1 MPNYSIKIINPTEY
15 HNWDDEILKLDS
27 YSFFHSSEWCKV
39 LSETYKYTPTY
50 FCILKANRLSSI
62 IPAMEVKS
70 RITGKRLVSLPF
82 SDFCEPL
89 FSSID
94 ESEILKDSIFSYCKK
109 NNFRYAEFRTSETK
123 FPYETEHFRTD
134 LRHILDIS
142 VDEIELQKHF
152 SENTKRNIKTAI
164 KEGLNIKELNTYQG
178 IDIFYKLQCITRRKH
193 GLPPQPKS
201 FFENIYRFIISKNKG
216 HILFGYLKNKPVAA
230 LMFFTIGNKV
240 LYKFGASQTDN
251 FPRGANHYL
260 MWEAIKKY
268 NNAGYK
274 EFDFG
279 RTETN
284 HEGLRRFKLGFGSDE
299 RIIYSTRFDIQ
310 TDSFIQPESKTTG
323 THNKIIKR
331 LPISILKLIGET
343 FYKHMG

>member
-109 NNFRYAEFRTSETK
+109 NNFRYAEFRSSETK

-152 SENTKRNIKTAI
+152 SENLLRNIKAAI
-164 KEGLNIKELNTYQG
+164 KEDVSIKERNTFEG
-178 IDIFYKLQCITRRKH
+178 IQTFYELQCITRKKH

-201 FFENIYRFIISKNKG
+201 FFNNIHRFIISCNKG
-216 HILFGYLKNKPVAA
+216 SILFAYHKDRPVAS
-230 LMFFTIGNKV
+230 LMFFRIGDKV
-240 LYKFGASQTDN
+240 LYKFGASHTDN
-251 FPRGANHYL
+251 LPKGTNHLL
-260 MWEAIKKY
+260 MWEAIKIYRSK
-268 NNAGYK
+268 GFK

-284 HEGLRRFKLGFGSDE
+284 HEGLRRFKLGFGTDE
-299 RIIYSTRFDIQ
+299 RIIYSTRYDIQ
-310 TDSFIQPESKTTG
+310 ADSFIQPESKTTG
-323 THNKIIKR
+323 VHNKIIKR

-343 FYKHMG
+343 VYKHMG